1 MLGELALRLGA
12 DSERRRV
19 RGDTL
24 RKIPFD
30 LLELAKQLVVFG
42 VRHGRTVQDVVLV
55 RSAGEV
61 NAQLRRAAMLLLAGL
76 PRRLLMLIGAGSL
89 VRFLLVASFT
99 GLSPSVELFPLPC
112 VCALNS
118 ALSKRTTRLR
128 PVSLAT

>member
-42 VRHGRTVQDVVLV
+42 VQYSRTVQDVVLV
-55 RSAGEV
+55 RSAGQM

-76 PRRLLMLIGAGSL
+76 PRRLLTGAGRL
-89 VRFLLVASFT
+89 GWFL
-99 GLSPSVELFPLPC
+99 PL
-112 VCALNS
+112 L
-118 ALSKRTTRLR
+118 L
-128 PVSLAT
+128 